1 MPGLHLILFHS
12 LLPNKEVLPNTCS
25 VLILLVQTMLRISAD
40 MLIYVP
46 IYRNWQVTY
55 KIKPYRLCL
64 SFGPIIGLAND
75 LLAHLPINQLGPSWQ
90 NLVTGLII
98 SVMKSFFRT
107 LLSACCVLSLT
118 HGVFNVLVV

>member
-46 IYRNWQVTY
+46 IYRNWQVTN

-64 SFGPIIGLAND
+64 SFGPIIG
-75 LLAHLPINQLGPSWQ
+75 HLPINQLGPSRQ
-90 NLVTGLII
+90 NLVTGVII

>member
-64 SFGPIIGLAND
+64 SFGPIIGLQTIYRASTD
-75 LLAHLPINQLGPSWQ
+75 KSAGPLKAEPSHW
-90 NLVTGLII
+90 GHHFCYEII
-98 SVMKSFFRT
+98 FPHIVVRMLCLEFNTWSV
-107 LLSACCVLSLT
+107 
-118 HGVFNVLVV
+118 